1 MPRPRKRKSLAV
13 EKWRASS
20 SHWAVGER
28 RARVRRSDPTHDG
41 GAVMDGA
48 PRFVALDGAAKD
60 GAPTPSEVPVGS
72 GVARLSIDRKSTR
85 LNSSHRCISY
95 AVFCLKKNK

>member
-1 MPRPRKRKSLAV
+1 MPRPRKMKSLAV
-13 EKWRASS
+13 EKWRAGSS
-20 SHWAVGER
+20 PRAGGEGR
-28 RARVRRSDPTHDG
+28 GRVRRSDPTHDG

-72 GVARLSIDRKSTR
+72 GVARLSMASSLAGILLSSGTR
-85 LNSSHRCISY
+85 EIGRAH
-95 AVFCLKKNK
+95 V